1 MVIMKYVGYCL
12 AAAVLLQLPAKAEV
26 QFVDVTAAAGI
37 AFRHQNGATGEK
49 HLPETQGSGV
59 AFFDYDADGWL
70 DLYFVNIAGP
80 GGLYRNR
87 GRRAL

>member
-1 MVIMKYVGYCL
+1 MVIKYVGYCL

-26 QFVDVTAAAGI
+26 QFVDVTAVAGI

-59 AFFDYDADGWL
+59 AFLDYDARWVARPILCQHRRVG
-70 DLYFVNIAGP
+70 GP
-80 GGLYRNR
+80 LPQS